1 MSDLATRTING
12 LTLPTVS
19 GLAEYRGQA
28 DEILAWA
35 KLVTITD
42 NESLGVAVAKL
53 GDIAKAN
60 REAETRRKSL
70 TEAPNHWVKSVNETI
85 KWVIAPLVEAEAL
98 VKLSVAAWQ
107 EAERRRVE
115 DERRRIEA
123 EQRRLE
129 EERRRAQLAEETAKR
144 EAEAKAKAT
153 ADAATLPEF
162 YERMAEQD
170 EAQRQAAQASDA
182 VKAIDAT
189 AVPVVMPAVPDR
201 TVASGGTTATVRQ
214 HWTFEVTTLAD
225 VPRAFLRLDE
235 SKVREAI
242 NSGARAIPGLRIFP
256 EANVAV
262 RTK

>member
-1 MSDLATRTING
+1 MSDVATRTITG

-19 GLAEYRGQA
+19 GLAEYRSQA
-28 DEILAWA
+28 DEILLWA
-35 KLVTITD
+35 KAMSITD
-42 NESLGVAVAKL
+42 SESLGVAVAKL
-53 GDIAKAN
+53 GEIVKAN

-85 KWVIAPLVEAEAL
+85 KWVIAPLVEAETL
-98 VKLSVAAWQ
+98 VKRSVATWQ
-107 EAERRRVE
+107 ESERLRVEEERRRL
-115 DERRRIEA
+115 EA

-129 EERRRAQLAEETAKR
+129 EERRQAKLAEEATRR

-170 EAQRQAAQASDA
+170 EAQRHAATARDA
-182 VKAIDAT
+182 VKAIEAA
-189 AVPVVMPAVPDR
+189 AVPIVVPVAPDR
-201 TVASGGTTATVRQ
+201 TVASGRTTATVRQ
-214 HWTFEVTTLAD
+214 RWTFELSTLAD

-242 NSGARAIPGLRIFP
+242 DGGARVIPGLRIFP